1 MNATRPGVYAT
12 LPQDAEQSVRVLETH
27 VLPLAVQLEAEE
39 QLHSRKPPVIFE
51 DPVVGVF
58 ALAQVLQRAA
68 DQAAEWGKL
77 EDVQRVQEVEEL
89 VMDRLV
95 AVA

>member
-1 MNATRPGVYAT
+1 M
-12 LPQDAEQSVRVLETH
+12 
-27 VLPLAVQLEAEE
+27 
-39 QLHSRKPPVIFE
+39 
-51 DPVVGVF
+51 VGVF